1 MNLKWE
7 DVKEE
12 YARKDA
18 EIEKLK
24 AMNKELAE
32 ALEVSI
38 SAIDTRFVSA
48 QKLSTVKSVLSK
60 AKELN
65 Q

>member
-1 MNLKWE
+1 MVAAAHAIKQH
-7 DVKEE
+7 
-12 YARKDA
+12 DA
-18 EIEKLK
+18 LV
-24 AMNKELAE
+24 AMNKDLAE

-65 Q
+65 HER